1 MTADK
6 SAYILVDTRITDP
19 VAYED
24 YKAAARP
31 IIEQYGGVYLTRGG
45 KMDIMQTELWDP
57 ARIVLIKFPSMA
69 AAHAFLNSPEYAPI
83 KSIRLASSTATL
95 LVLEGL

>member
-6 SAYILVDTRITDP
+6 SAYILVDTKITDP
-19 VAYED
+19 VAYEG
-24 YKAAARP
+24 YKAAAKP
-31 IIEQYGGVYLTRGG
+31 IAEHYGGVYLTRGG

-57 ARIVLIKFPSMA
+57 ARIVLVKFPSMA